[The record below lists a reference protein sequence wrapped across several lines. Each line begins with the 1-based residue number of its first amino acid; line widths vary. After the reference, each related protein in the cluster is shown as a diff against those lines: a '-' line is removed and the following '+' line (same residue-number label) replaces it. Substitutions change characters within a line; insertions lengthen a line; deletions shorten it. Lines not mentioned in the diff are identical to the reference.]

1 MVASMLFGVIC
12 LLVGLFFSTDAISVF
27 CIVVYVDGNHLFY
40 SCYSFCCLHMSFLLC
55 SHSLIWRTT
64 YMVFLLLLLMIVI
77 LLIYIVLLYVT
88 VCLNNVSL
96 IGIGYFSCV
105 PLGYLA
111 ILLLLYYLLIWSINA
126 SLVCFLFISIFLIVL
141 IPRGGGGV
149 LCQWLFFVLCI
160 ISIFWK
166 FLLHYFVITTS
177 WSIPVIVNDNLC
189 YAMNTTV
196 FSSQPS
202 FTCI

>member
-1 MVASMLFGVIC
+1 MLFGVIC

-27 CIVVYVDGNHLFY
+27 CIVVYVDGNHLY

-126 SLVCFLFISIFLIVL
+126 SLVSFLFISMSRFFTKT
-141 IPRGGGGV
+141 
-149 LCQWLFFVLCI
+149 QWLFCFVYHLYFLEIFVALFCDILLLCVLAPSDELI
-160 ISIFWK
+160 CFLFLGIS
-166 FLLHYFVITTS
+166 
-177 WSIPVIVNDNLC
+177 C
-189 YAMNTTV
+189 ARR
-196 FSSQPS
+196 
-202 FTCI
+202 

>member
-1 MVASMLFGVIC
+1 MLFGVIC

-27 CIVVYVDGNHLFY
+27 CIVVYVDGNHLY
-40 SCYSFCCLHMSFLLC
+40 SCYSLCCLHMSFLLC

-126 SLVCFLFISIFLIVL
+126 SLVCFLFISIFLVVL
-141 IPRGGGGV
+141 IPRGGGGGSLSMIVFCFVYHLHLLEIFVALFCDYNV
-149 LCQWLFFVLCI
+149 LINTGNCQR
-160 ISIFWK
+160 
-166 FLLHYFVITTS
+166 
-177 WSIPVIVNDNLC
+177 
-189 YAMNTTV
+189 
-196 FSSQPS
+196 
-202 FTCI
+202 